1 MNKYVYDGPVQDGQG
16 GTYAW
21 RWKASTVAVS
31 EQKALNNLSYR
42 FKKENGMFKGA
53 RVVLVPSKLVVED

>member
-1 MNKYVYDGPVQDGQG
+1 MNRYFYDGPVQDGEG

-31 EQKALNNLSYR
+31 DRKALNNLSYR
-42 FKKENGMFKGA
+42 FKKENGIFMGA
-53 RVVLVPSKLVVED
+53 RVVLVPGKLVIED